1 MFNNNNA
8 NLNKLRNIQ
17 SKIKKCQEAMSK
29 YSCPTT
35 SYRMSENMSD
45 DLRMLMNGTIEIDSL
60 IKYKQIDIDYLE
72 ELGTYLVNVA
82 KYQKDTQKYQ
92 EELNELKAQERK
104 IKDALGI
111 D

>member
-1 MFNNNNA
+1 MFNNNNS

-17 SKIKKCQEAMSK
+17 SKIKKCQGAMSK

-35 SYRMSENMSD
+35 NYRMSEKMSD
-45 DLRMLMNGTIEIDSL
+45 DLRMLMNGTTDINVL
-60 IKYKQIDIDYLE
+60 MKYEQIDMDYLE
-72 ELGTYLVNVA
+72 NLGTYLVNVA

-92 EELNELKAQERK
+92 EELNELRKQEREL
-104 IKDALGI
+104 KDALGI